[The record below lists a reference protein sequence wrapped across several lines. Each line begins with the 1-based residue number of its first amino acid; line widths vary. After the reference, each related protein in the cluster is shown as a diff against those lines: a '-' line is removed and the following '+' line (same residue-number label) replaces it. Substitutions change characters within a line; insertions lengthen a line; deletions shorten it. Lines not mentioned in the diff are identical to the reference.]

1 LPFVSDLSEN
11 ELALDALKAVM
22 GVLAYSSFDA
32 KRAAAA
38 STLGKLTLH
47 SDNKVVGALY
57 KVKYYLGY

>member
-1 LPFVSDLSEN
+1 
-11 ELALDALKAVM
+11 M